1 MIPYFDQP
9 QLQIGPLAIHGFGVM
24 VAAAVLVGLRV
35 VRVRSAAEG
44 LDPVLAQQLTSWIL
58 VGGFLGAHLVDR
70 LVYFPAETL
79 ADPLSLLRLWE
90 GLSSFGG
97 FAGALAGVV
106 LFVRLHSLDNSR
118 WRYLDVV
125 AYAFPFGW
133 ILGRLGCFL
142 AFDHP
147 GSPTRFILGQ
157 KYRDG
162 VIRHNLGLEEAVYTL
177 LILVVFIGLG
187 RRRRPPALFVGSLAL
202 LYAPFRFSL
211 DFLRKID
218 VRYIGLT
225 PAQYGSLALAV
236 SGILILTRARQ
247 YALAERGGTVA
258 QAAARSQ
265 RP

>member
-1 MIPYFDQP
+1 MIPYFNQP
-9 QLQIGPLAIHGFGVM
+9 RLDLGPLAIHAFGVL
-24 VAAAVLVGLRV
+24 VAAAVLVGIRV
-35 VRVRSAAEG
+35 IKIRSAKDG
-44 LDPVLAQQLTSWIL
+44 LDALLAQQLTSWIL

-79 ADPLSLLRLWE
+79 EDPLSLLFFWE

-97 FAGALAGVV
+97 FAGALTGIA
-106 LFVRLHSLDNSR
+106 LFLRSHSLDGKT

-133 ILGRLGCFL
+133 VFGRLGCFL

-157 KYRDG
+157 EYRDG
-162 VIRHNLGLEEAVYTL
+162 VVRHNLGLEEAIYTL
-177 LILVVFIGLG
+177 VIVLVFLALG
-187 RRRRPPALFVGSLAL
+187 RSRRPAGVFVGGLAL

-218 VRYIGLT
+218 VRYFGFT
-225 PAQYGSLALAV
+225 PAQYGSVALAICGIAILVRAHRRAV
-236 SGILILTRARQ
+236 SEESPGEGATA
-247 YALAERGGTVA
+247 
-258 QAAARSQ
+258 
-265 RP
+265 P